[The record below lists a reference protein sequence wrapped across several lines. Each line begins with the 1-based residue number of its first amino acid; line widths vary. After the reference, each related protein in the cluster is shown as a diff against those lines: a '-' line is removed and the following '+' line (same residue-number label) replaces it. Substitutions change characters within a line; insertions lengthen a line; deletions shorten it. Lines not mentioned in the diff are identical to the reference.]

1 MSLAIPCVRALI
13 GAGFRRRSALV
24 LVALLVGAGFGQQA
38 LALPSYAQQTG
49 QPCSMCHAIGFGP
62 ALTAYGRQFK
72 LNAYSFGEH
81 KKGAPV
87 ALMAIYGFNQ
97 TSKDLPDIP
106 AEHLDVN
113 NNWALNELTGFIAT
127 RFGDHSGGFI
137 EAAYSGIERHTAWGA
152 FDVRYARTFELGSHS
167 IVGGV
172 TLNNNPTVSDLW
184 NSTPVWSFPYAGSE
198 IAPTP
203 GAAPILYD
211 GISETVLGPS
221 VYAMIDDKW
230 YIELAAYRSL
240 SDSMLGNVG
249 LSADD
254 SSHLD
259 GAAPYWRLVRQFNE
273 GPNQYS
279 VGLLGLHVRQKP
291 DPTAPGIDSFN
302 DVGFDATYQH
312 IAPDASNLQANF
324 IYVHESRT
332 LGAAFT
338 AGDAARASGD
348 LSSVKADVTW
358 TWKQTWVLGGGLFNT
373 TGSGDDSLYAADPVG
388 GSRTGKPD
396 SAGYLL
402 QAEYVPFGKIGSPYR
417 PWLNLRVGLQYT
429 AYTKFNGASS
439 DYDGFG
445 RSASANNTLFGFLW
459 VAL

>member
-1 MSLAIPCVRALI
+1 MSAALRACAPAPAVLRRFPLRILA
-13 GAGFRRRSALV
+13 S
-24 LVALLVGAGFGQQA
+24 LLLATGLGREAQ
-38 LALPSYAQQTG
+38 ALPSYAQQTG
-49 QPCSMCHAIGFGP
+49 QPCAMCHAIGFGP

-81 KKGAPV
+81 KPGAPV

-113 NNWALNELTGFIAT
+113 NNWTLNELTGFIAT

-152 FDVRYARTFELGSHS
+152 FDVRYARSFEVGKHS
-167 IVGGV
+167 VVGGV
-172 TLNNNPTVSDLW
+172 TLNNNPTVTDLW
-184 NSTPVWSFPYAGSE
+184 NSTPVWSFPYVGSE

-221 VYAMIDDKW
+221 FYAMIDDKW
-230 YIELAAYRSL
+230 YVELAAYRSL
-240 SDSMLGNVG
+240 GDSMLGNVG

-254 SSHLD
+254 NSHVQ
-259 GAAPYWRLVRQFNE
+259 GAAPYWRLVRQFNN
-273 GPNQYS
+273 GPEQYS
-279 VGLLGLHVRQKP
+279 VGLLGLNVRQKP
-291 DPTAPGIDSFN
+291 DPTAAGTNSYN
-302 DVGFDATYQH
+302 DIGVDATYQH
-312 IAPDASNLQANF
+312 VAPDASNLQANF

-332 LGAAFT
+332 LGADFS
-338 AGDAARASGD
+338 AGDATRRSGTLD
-348 LSSVKADVTW
+348 SLKADVTW
-358 TWKQTWVLGGGLFNT
+358 TWKQTWVLGGGLFST
-373 TGSGDDSLYAADPVG
+373 SGSFDDGLYASDPVE

-445 RSASANNTLFGFLW
+445 RSASNNNTLFGFLW